1 MTPTDTHPMTT
12 FRPSRRTFLA
22 SGLAVGGSL
31 LAGPAAFA
39 ESVTAGPTQATTPA
53 AALARLKAGN
63 ARFVKGKSN
72 ASIDIPVRRAELAEG
87 QSPFA
92 AVLGCADS
100 RLPPEL
106 VFDESLG
113 QLFVVRVAGNTAS
126 VPPIVG
132 SVEYS
137 TAVLGS
143 PLVVVLGHDDC
154 GAVKAAIDVV
164 TKGKTFPGELDG
176 FINPIIPAVQSVMGT
191 DPSQL
196 LQAAVTANIKQTVA
210 ALQADSLLST
220 DAANGTVQVVGA
232 EYRLHSGKVDFLT

>member
-1 MTPTDTHPMTT
+1 MTT

-31 LAGPAAFA
+31 LAGPSAFA
-39 ESVTAGPTQATTPA
+39 ESMTAAPTAAPTPA

-72 ASIDIPVRRAELAEG
+72 NAQAEISVRRAELAEG

-92 AVLGCADS
+92 VVLGCADS

-106 VFDESLG
+106 VFDQSLG
-113 QLFVVRVAGNTAS
+113 QLFVVRVAGNTAAA
-126 VPPIVG
+126 PPIVG

-143 PLVVVLGHDDC
+143 SLVVVLGHDDC

-164 TKGKTFPGELDG
+164 TKGKAFPGELDG
-176 FINPIIPAVQSVMGT
+176 FINPIIPAVQSVVGT

-196 LQAAVTANIKQTVA
+196 LQAAIVANIKQTVA
-210 ALQADSLLST
+210 ALQAETLLSS
-220 DAANGTVQVVGA
+220 DAANGALQVVGA
-232 EYRLHSGKVDFLT
+232 EYRLHSGTVDFLT